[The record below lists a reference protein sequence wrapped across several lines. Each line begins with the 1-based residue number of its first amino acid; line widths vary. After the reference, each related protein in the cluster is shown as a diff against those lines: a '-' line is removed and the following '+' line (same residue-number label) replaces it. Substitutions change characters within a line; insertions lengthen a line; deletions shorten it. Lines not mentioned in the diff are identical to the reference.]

1 MRQSKHNNITYI
13 TFQIENN
20 ENNHNGSNGN
30 EGRRRSIQSISQLG
44 NALSN
49 DCVAPNTKVRVV
61 WPKEKCKMLGEEVV
75 IIDSPGKLYYERL
88 RKMVY

>member
-1 MRQSKHNNITYI
+1 MAFF

-20 ENNHNGSNGN
+20 ENNHTGSNGT

-44 NALSN
+44 NALCNESV
-49 DCVAPNTKVRVV
+49 DPNTKVRVV

-75 IIDSPGKLYYERL
+75 IIDSPGIFIVWDIRINC
-88 RKMVY
+88 